1 MALAKRTSTISK
13 SLTLAITSK
22 ANKMKEQGIDVI
34 GFGAGEPDFNTPSF
48 IIDAAKEALDKGFTK
63 YTANSGTPALKKAI
77 CEKFLKDNNLTYAPN
92 QIIVSNGAKHSLY
105 NTMLAI
111 VEQGDEVIIPAPFW
125 LTYPELV
132 KMCDGTPII
141 LDTKDDEFKLTPEK
155 LQSAITDK
163 TKAVIINSPC
173 NPTGVVYTKQELW
186 ALAKVLEQTEIYI
199 ISDEIYENI
208 IYNGA
213 KHYSIAEYSEKI
225 YKQTI
230 VINGASKTYSMTGW
244 RIGYLAA
251 DAEIAKAIDKM
262 QSHCTS
268 NANSIAQYATVA
280 ALSTQSTFLQ
290 EMVKTFDARRKMI
303 VDFVNSRQ
311 GLSCPNPQG
320 AFYVMINISSIFG
333 KSIDGKLI
341 DSALKAAELM
351 LEYARIAVVPCE
363 SFGAPE
369 YVRLSY
375 AISNEDIKKGLNRL
389 KEFLD
394 NLK

>member
-1 MALAKRTSTISK
+1 MALAKRTSKISK

-22 ANKMKEQGIDVI
+22 ANKMKEEGIDVV
-34 GFGAGEPDFNTPSF
+34 GFGAGEPDFNTPAF
-48 IIDAAKEALDKGFTK
+48 IIDAAKEALDKGYTK
-63 YTANSGTPALKKAI
+63 YTANSGTPVLKKAI
-77 CEKFLKDNNLTYAPN
+77 CDKFFRDNELTYAPN
-92 QIIVSNGAKHSLY
+92 QIVVSNGAKHSLY
-105 NTMLAI
+105 NAMLAI

-132 KMCDGTPII
+132 KMCDGTPVIV
-141 LDTKDDEFKLTPEK
+141 DTKDDGFKLTPDK
-155 LQSAITDK
+155 LEQAITDK
-163 TKAVIINSPC
+163 TKAVIINSPS
-173 NPTGVVYTKQELW
+173 NPTGVVYTKEELW
-186 ALAKVLEQTEIYI
+186 ALAEVLEKTEIYI
-199 ISDEIYENI
+199 ISDEIYEKI
-208 IYNGA
+208 IYNGI
-213 KHYSIAEYSEKI
+213 KHYSIAQYSPKI

-251 DAEIAKAIDKM
+251 DIDIVRAIDNM

-280 ALSTQSTFLQ
+280 ALNTKSNFLD
-290 EMVKTFDARRKMI
+290 EMVKTFDGRRKMI
-303 VDFVNSRQ
+303 IDFVNSCE

-320 AFYVMINISSIFG
+320 AFYVMINISNIFG
-333 KSIDGKLI
+333 KSIDGKVI
-341 DSALKAAELM
+341 DSSLKAAELM

-375 AISNEDIKKGLNRL
+375 AISNQDIEKGLKRL
-389 KEFLD
+389 KEFLN

>member
-1 MALAKRTSTISK
+1 MALAKRTSKISK

-48 IIDAAKEALDKGFTK
+48 IIDSAKEALDKGFTK

-77 CEKFLKDNNLTYAPN
+77 CDKFLKDNNLTYAPN
-92 QIIVSNGAKHSLY
+92 QIVVSNGAKHSLY
-105 NTMLAI
+105 NAMLAI
-111 VEQGDEVIIPAPFW
+111 IEQGDEVIIPAPFW

-132 KMCDGTPII
+132 KMCDGTPMIV
-141 LDTKDDEFKLTPEK
+141 DTKDDGFKLTPEK
-155 LQSAITDK
+155 LQAAITDK
-163 TKAVIINSPC
+163 TKAVIINSPS

-186 ALAKVLEQTEIYI
+186 ALAKVLEQTDIYI

-213 KHYSIAEYSEKI
+213 KHYSIAQYSEKI

-251 DAEIAKAIDKM
+251 DAEIAKAIDNM

-290 EMVKTFDARRKMI
+290 EMVKTFDSRRKLI
-303 VDFVNSRQ
+303 VDFVNSTQ

-320 AFYVMINISSIFG
+320 AFYVMINISNIFG
-333 KSIDGKLI
+333 KSIDGKVI
-341 DSALKAAELM
+341 DSSLKAAELM

-375 AISNEDIKKGLNRL
+375 AISNEDIKKGLDRL

>member
-1 MALAKRTSTISK
+1 MALAKRTSQISK

-22 ANKMKEQGIDVI
+22 ANKMKEEGIDVV

-77 CEKFLKDNNLTYAPN
+77 CDKFLKDNNLNYAPN
-92 QIIVSNGAKHSLY
+92 QIVVSNGAKHSLY
-105 NTMLAI
+105 NAMLAI
-111 VEQGDEVIIPAPFW
+111 IEQGDEVIIPAPFW

-132 KMCDGTPII
+132 KMCEGTPVIV
-141 LDTKDDEFKLTPEK
+141 DTKDDKFKLTPQK
-155 LQSAITDK
+155 LESAITPR
-163 TKAVIINSPC
+163 TKAIIINSPC
-173 NPTGVVYTKQELW
+173 NPTGVVYTKEELW
-186 ALAKVLEQTEIYI
+186 ALAQVLEKTDIYI
-199 ISDEIYENI
+199 ISDEIYEKI

-213 KHYSIAEYSEKI
+213 KHYSIAQYSEKI

-251 DAEIAKAIDKM
+251 DAEIARAIDNI

-268 NANSIAQYATVA
+268 NANSIAQYATIA
-280 ALSTQSTFLQ
+280 ALNTQSSFLQ
-290 EMVKTFDARRKMI
+290 EMVKTFDERRKII
-303 VDFVNSRQ
+303 VDFVNSTKD
-311 GLSCPNPQG
+311 LSCPNPQG

-333 KSIDGKLI
+333 KSIDGKVI

-351 LEYARIAVVPCE
+351 LEYARIAVIPCE
-363 SFGAPE
+363 SFGAPD
-369 YVRLSY
+369 YIRLSY
-375 AISNEDIKKGLNRL
+375 AISKEDIQKGLKRL
-389 KEFLD
+389 EEFL
-394 NLK
+394 NVLR